1 MKSLSLRHIT
11 LFQFLHEFSSSCSQ
25 ATAYASEDGVLTEQM
40 IDDRVNDTVRQHK
53 KKDLWQYEQEVKE
66 EQELGTAYTSEKD
79 RAADITSP
87 QSKPGAD
94 HSKPSKG
101 S

>member
-1 MKSLSLRHIT
+1 MISLSTDIVEK
-11 LFQFLHEFSSSCSQ
+11 FLQELSSSCSQ
-25 ATAYASEDGVLTEQM
+25 ATAYSSEDGILTEQM

-53 KKDLWQYEQEVKE
+53 KKDLWQNEQEVKE
-66 EQELGTAYTSEKD
+66 EHELGTAYTSEKD

-94 HSKPSKG
+94 HSKPPSKG